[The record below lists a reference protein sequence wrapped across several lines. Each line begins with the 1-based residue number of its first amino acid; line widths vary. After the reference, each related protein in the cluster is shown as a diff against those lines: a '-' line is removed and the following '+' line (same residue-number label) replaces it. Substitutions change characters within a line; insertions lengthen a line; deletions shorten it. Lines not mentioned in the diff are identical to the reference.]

1 MAKQRTIQFGGEITE
16 SLSNALFKVKLING
30 KIVLGYAS
38 GRMRLNH
45 IRILP
50 GDKVTVEMSAYDP
63 ERARIIF
70 RAK

>member
-1 MAKQRTIQFGGEITE
+1 MPKQKTIQFGGEVIE
-16 SLSNALFKVKLING
+16 SLSNALFKVRLING
-30 KIVLGYAS
+30 RTVLAYAS

-50 GDKVTVEMSAYDP
+50 RDKVTVEMSAYDP